1 MRRCRDV
8 IKKTDLYDILGVAR
22 DVSEEQL
29 KKAYKKMAL
38 RFHPD
43 KNRAP
48 NATEAFKKVNQAFAC
63 LNDKEKRKYYDV
75 HGREAKFE
83 QNYQQHFNQSFYEPE
98 DIFEMFFGPGF
109 GAQMHHRRRA

>member
-83 QNYQQHFNQSFYEPE
+83 QNYQHHFN
-98 DIFEMFFGPGF
+98 
-109 GAQMHHRRRA
+109 